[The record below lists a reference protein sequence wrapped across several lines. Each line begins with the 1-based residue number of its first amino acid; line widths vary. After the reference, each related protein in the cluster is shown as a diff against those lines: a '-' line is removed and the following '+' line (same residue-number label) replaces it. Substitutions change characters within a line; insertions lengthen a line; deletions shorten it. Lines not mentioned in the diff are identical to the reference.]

1 MRDVWEDKILVQS
14 FFVLPSY
21 CDSYLIPLS
30 SQTSELEQLRL
41 KLTKSMREKFRHEA
55 EIATLSA
62 YVVDFN
68 STPFL
73 PARRLLQSLVWAGLI
88 RNPGG

>member
-21 CDSYLIPLS
+21 CESYLIPLS

-62 YVVDFN
+62 YVVDFERN
-68 STPFL
+68 ISTL
-73 PARRLLQSLVWAGLI
+73 HIGMYLLQSLVWAGLI
-88 RNPGG
+88 